1 MPERSHRPLAVALF
15 LFSFSLVLFELVLTR
30 LFGVV
35 LFAAFA
41 HLALGLALLG
51 ISFGSVLQ
59 HMFPRI
65 VPSEGLERRLGW
77 LAIAQGLT
85 TLLAVVCTLTF
96 PLTTQFAEHPDGFG
110 DRSTITWQ
118 LLDPVWFSALLPVLT
133 IPFVIVGLA
142 FAGTFQHRK
151 EHIGRLYG
159 ADLVGGALG
168 ALIFLPLLDT
178 MSGPDTAFVIT
189 LGAGLAGIVLFHAAK
204 ARAPMGLAGLTVL
217 ASLILLVVSASG
229 GELMKV
235 RYAAGYSEEQVSYTR
250 WTALTRLS
258 IHEDHR
264 GTYVLLDNT
273 SASHVILT
281 EQERKHKALELN
293 RSLVYRM
300 HQPGARIAI
309 LAASAGPEVA
319 VAQSYGHHGI
329 DAIDIAAI
337 GELVAE
343 RYPDSEI
350 NPYVVGDTRVIES
363 DGRAAILHAEE
374 PYDIIQMVHANL
386 HSSAG
391 LLSNAWSPSL
401 LETKEA
407 FRTYLEHLS
416 DDGTLSFGRGPHT
429 RSLVRSAHAAL
440 LELGYDK
447 PAEHILYITGRAT
460 VMLVKKRA
468 WTAEERDFVARAVE
482 QMRGQEITLDP
493 VFRDKGK
500 YRKIL
505 NNASLMTDN
514 RPYMDSQKKVRR
526 TLGTAFWN
534 MLTGGPDEVTATQ
547 VIYNTLVIQA
557 LFVVVMSGLLLGL
570 PLLRRRAARME
581 RVPGAWAGLL
591 YVACL
596 GYGYLA
602 VEVVLIHELVLFV
615 GHPTYAIT
623 VVVLAL
629 LLMSG
634 LGSGFIQR
642 WPGEVLTKRLH
653 IVLGVVLA
661 LGALQAWLVPPLLHT
676 FALGLPISV
685 RLGLT
690 FLALAP
696 LGFVMGMPFPLAMR
710 IIPEKASGIVP
721 WAWALNGLMSVT
733 ASLGT
738 VIISRLWGYSQAFAV
753 ALAFYVVALALAHR
767 LRGVGEEA

>member
-51 ISFGSVLQ
+51 ISLGSVLQ
-59 HMFPRI
+59 HMFPRL
-65 VPSEGLERRLGW
+65 VPDEGLERRLGW
-77 LAIAQGLT
+77 LALAQGLT
-85 TLLAVVCTLTF
+85 TLLAVVCTLSF
-96 PLTTQFAEHPDGFG
+96 PLTTQFEQHPDGFG
-110 DRSTITWQ
+110 ERSSITWE
-118 LLDPVWFSALLPVLT
+118 LIDPAWFSALLPVLMV
-133 IPFVIVGLA
+133 PFVVVGIA
-142 FAGTFQHRK
+142 FAGTFQRRK

-168 ALIFLPLLDT
+168 ALIFLPLLET
-178 MSGPDTAFVIT
+178 MAGPDTVFVIT
-189 LGAGLAGIVLFHAAK
+189 LGAGLTGVVLFWAAK
-204 ARAPMGLAGLTVL
+204 ARAPMGLAGLAVL
-217 ASLILLVVSASG
+217 SSLILLVVSASG

-235 RYAAGYSEEQVSYTR
+235 RYAAGYSEERVTYTR

-281 EQERKHKALELN
+281 EQERSQKAREVN
-293 RSLVYRM
+293 RSLVYRL
-300 HQPGARIAI
+300 HEPGARIAI

-319 VAQSYGHHGI
+319 VAQSFGHHDI

-343 RYPDSEI
+343 RYPDSQV
-350 NPYVVGDTRVIES
+350 NPYVAGGTRVIES
-363 DGRAAILHAEE
+363 DGRAAILHADQ

-407 FRTYLEHLS
+407 FSTYLDHLS
-416 DDGTLSFGRGPHT
+416 EDGTLSFGRGPHT
-429 RSLVRSAHAAL
+429 RSLVHSAAAAL
-440 LELGYDK
+440 HERGIER
-447 PAEHILYITGRAT
+447 PIEHILFITGGAT
-460 VMLVKKRA
+460 VMLVKKRP
-468 WTAEERDFVARAVE
+468 WTRAERDEVAAVIE
-482 QMRGQEITLDP
+482 PLGHQEITLDP
-493 VFRDKGK
+493 VYRDKGRFRNVI
-500 YRKIL
+500 RKTE
-505 NNASLMTDN
+505 LMTDN
-514 RPYMDSQKKVRR
+514 RPYMDSPKKVRK
-526 TLGTAFWN
+526 TLVTAFWS
-534 MLTGGPDEVTATQ
+534 MLTGGAEKVTATQ

-557 LFVVVMSGLLLGL
+557 LFVFVMSGLLLGL
-570 PLLRRRAARME
+570 PLLRRKAAGSQGI
-581 RVPGAWAGLL
+581 PGAWAGLL

-634 LGSGFIQR
+634 LGSGFTQR
-642 WPGEVLTKRLH
+642 WPTERLTVRLR
-653 IVLGVVLA
+653 IALLVVLG
-661 LGALQAWLVPPLLHT
+661 LGALQAWVVPPLLHSV
-676 FALGLPISV
+676 FLGLPILV
-685 RLGLT
+685 RLAIT
-690 FLALAP
+690 FACLAP
-696 LGFVMGMPFPLAMR
+696 LGFVMGMPFPMAMR
-710 IIPEKASGIVP
+710 LLPEKAAGIVP

-753 ALAFYVVALALAHR
+753 ALAFYGVALLLAGR
-767 LRGVGEEA
+767 LRRVGVDS